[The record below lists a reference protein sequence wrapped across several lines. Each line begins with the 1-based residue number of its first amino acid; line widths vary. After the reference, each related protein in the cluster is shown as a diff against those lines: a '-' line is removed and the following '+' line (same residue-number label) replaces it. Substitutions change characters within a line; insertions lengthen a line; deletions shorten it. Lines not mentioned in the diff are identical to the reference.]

1 MQLSRLAL
9 MVVAACPMH
18 AAVSLAQDTTPA
30 RPLADRVGEVL
41 DRHADAAPG
50 VSVAIVDP
58 AGEVHTFTRGLARKE
73 PAAAMTPE
81 ARMFSGSIG
90 KSYCA
95 AVLLQLVDEGVI
107 DLDAKLSATLGEA
120 AWFDR
125 LPNAD
130 ALTPRLLARHQSGIP
145 EHVWMPEFSAALKAE
160 PMKHWEPGELV
171 AFVLDAEPLF
181 PAGEGWSYADT
192 NYILLGMVIEAATGR
207 RYEELL
213 QERVLTPLG
222 LADTIPSSQPE
233 LPGLVSG
240 YTALGEMFG
249 LPEEVAAEGVYA
261 ANPQFEWTGG
271 GLVSTT
277 SDLARFMHEFC
288 AGSIVPDTQAQ
299 AMRDAVDARLWPGSS
314 YGIGLIVRPTPSGEL
329 LGHTGIFPGYLS
341 GAWHMPGVGATFAVQ
356 LNADS
361 PGANRALEMLTTELA
376 ACLAGPAD

>member
-1 MQLSRLAL
+1 MQLSRLTL
-9 MVVAACPMH
+9 IVVAACSMH

-73 PAAAMTPE
+73 PAAAMTAE

-107 DLDAKLSATLGEA
+107 DLDAKLSASLGEA

-160 PMKHWEPGELV
+160 PMKHWEPGELI
-171 AFVLDAEPLF
+171 AFVLDSEPLF

-249 LPEEVAAEGVYA
+249 LPEEVAADGVYA

-277 SDLARFMHEFC
+277 SDLTRFMHEFC

-329 LGHTGIFPGYLS
+329 LGHAGIFPGYLS

>member
-1 MQLSRLAL
+1 
-9 MVVAACPMH
+9 
-18 AAVSLAQDTTPA
+18 
-30 RPLADRVGEVL
+30 
-41 DRHADAAPG
+41 
-50 VSVAIVDP
+50 
-58 AGEVHTFTRGLARKE
+58 
-73 PAAAMTPE
+73 
-81 ARMFSGSIG
+81 
-90 KSYCA
+90 
-95 AVLLQLVDEGVI
+95 
-107 DLDAKLSATLGEA
+107 
-120 AWFDR
+120 
-125 LPNAD
+125 
-130 ALTPRLLARHQSGIP
+130 
-145 EHVWMPEFSAALKAE
+145 
-160 PMKHWEPGELV
+160 
-171 AFVLDAEPLF
+171 
-181 PAGEGWSYADT
+181 
-192 NYILLGMVIEAATGR
+192 MVIEAATGR